1 MPATNNPHSSH
12 QASVLESFRQGI
24 SVVEFWSNG
33 IVYIGIKDDA
43 ELGIEDSRWQFDL
56 LSSRFDGTN
65 GLRVLVE
72 PGPNTSITKE
82 AREFAS
88 MPEKG
93 KISVGTAVIVKSL
106 AHRLVI
112 NFIIKLAY
120 RKNMKMR
127 MFDNKDKAIE
137 WLLNL

>member
-1 MPATNNPHSSH
+1 M
-12 QASVLESFRQGI
+12 QAMVLESFRNGI
-24 SVVEFWSNG
+24 SLVEFWSNG
-33 IVYIGIKDDA
+33 IVYIGIHDDA
-43 ELGIEDSRWQFDL
+43 ELQLEDAKWQFDL
-56 LSSRFDGTN
+56 LSSRFDGRN

-82 AREFAS
+82 AREFAAV
-88 MPEKG
+88 PERG
-93 KISVGTAVIVKSL
+93 EISTGTAVLVKSL

-137 WLLNL
+137 WLLKL

>member
-1 MPATNNPHSSH
+1 M
-12 QASVLESFRQGI
+12 QGVSVLESFRNGI
-24 SVVEFWSNG
+24 SLVEFWSNG
-33 IVYIGIKDDA
+33 IVYVGIRDDA
-43 ELGIEDSRWQFDL
+43 EIQLEDSKWQYEL
-56 LSSRFDGTN
+56 LRSKFDGRH

-82 AREFAS
+82 GREFAS

-93 KISVGTAVIVKSL
+93 EISLGTAVLVKSL

-112 NFIIKLAY
+112 NFIIKIAY

-127 MFDNKDKAIE
+127 MFDSKDKAIE
-137 WLLNL
+137 WLLKL